1 MSSAARVRVRLDVA
15 RILRQGLYA
24 ALHRYLPS
32 AALTAWHQAQ
42 GGRQRRYTPLV
53 TVWALIHQVLCHTS
67 DARTAQQ
74 VAAWLG
80 LAIAPRSGSYAKAR
94 ARLPQ
99 DVLAALVRETG
110 ARGQRRRPR
119 LILDGTTTALADTLA
134 NQRTFPQP
142 PQQSAGCGF
151 PVMRVVVLLDA
162 HSGAVVDWTVGHL
175 NQQDAYLGQ
184 RLWDR
189 IPPGAVVLADRGFA
203 SYAFVAAM
211 VARGVDVVVRQHE
224 QRRNRRPGDALD
236 WDETWPRPVVRQ
248 PWWLPDLPEQLPV
261 RVIYHRLPSGRW
273 LKLNTTLSR
282 RAVSA
287 AHLAETYRGR
297 WTIET
302 QFAALKVG
310 LAVAPLAATRP
321 ELALTSLYAAFLT
334 LNLLSAVRVAAARSH
349 GVDPWRLSLAS
360 LAGALRASLTQ
371 AWRSARAALRWVVAN
386 VWNNPA
392 RPGRHEPRVKK
403 RRPKDYPYMTHP
415 RHAFRDTIA
424 CGRA

>member
-203 SYAFVAAM
+203 SYAFVAA
-211 VARGVDVVVRQHE
+211 A
-224 QRRNRRPGDALD
+224 AS
-236 WDETWPRPVVRQ
+236 T
-248 PWWLPDLPEQLPV
+248 
-261 RVIYHRLPSGRW
+261 S
-273 LKLNTTLSR
+273 TSR
-282 RAVSA
+282 CSTA
-287 AHLAETYRGR
+287 
-297 WTIET
+297 
-302 QFAALKVG
+302 
-310 LAVAPLAATRP
+310 
-321 ELALTSLYAAFLT
+321 
-334 LNLLSAVRVAAARSH
+334 
-349 GVDPWRLSLAS
+349 
-360 LAGALRASLTQ
+360 
-371 AWRSARAALRWVVAN
+371 
-386 VWNNPA
+386 
-392 RPGRHEPRVKK
+392 
-403 RRPKDYPYMTHP
+403 
-415 RHAFRDTIA
+415 
-424 CGRA
+424 